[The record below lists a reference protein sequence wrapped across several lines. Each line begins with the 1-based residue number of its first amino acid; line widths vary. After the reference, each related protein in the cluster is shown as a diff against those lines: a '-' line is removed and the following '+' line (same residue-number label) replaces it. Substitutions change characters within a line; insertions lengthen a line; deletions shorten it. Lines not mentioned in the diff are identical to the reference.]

1 MIRRLILIS
10 AATAL
15 LAACGASTPERP
27 GSKLAPEEAV
37 AQRAQERWDAII
49 AKDYARAYE
58 YLTPGTRATTPYEAY
73 AKKLAASTLIWS
85 AAQVEDVVCDEPE
98 VCRATVY
105 ITFTLRSPP
114 VAFQG
119 VSTETPLN
127 ERWLQSAGE
136 WYHLPEPAGAQ
147 SLQ

>member
-10 AATAL
+10 AVTVL

-58 YLTPGTRATTPYEAY
+58 YLTPGTRATTPYEGY
-73 AKKLAASTLIWS
+73 ARRLLGGVAIRWTKADVDR
-85 AAQVEDVVCDEPE
+85 VECTEPGVCE
-98 VCRATVY
+98 AKVY
-105 ITFTLRSPP
+105 ITYLVRPAQMGTGNLEGYSPVYEKWLRSDDG
-114 VAFQG
+114 Q
-119 VSTETPLN
+119 
-127 ERWLQSAGE
+127 WH
-136 WYHLPEPAGAQ
+136 HLPSTTGR
-147 SLQ
+147 